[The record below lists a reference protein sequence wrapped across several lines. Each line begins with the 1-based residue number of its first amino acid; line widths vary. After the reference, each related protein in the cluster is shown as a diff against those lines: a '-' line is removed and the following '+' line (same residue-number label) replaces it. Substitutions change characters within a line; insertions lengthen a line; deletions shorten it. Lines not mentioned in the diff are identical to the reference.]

1 LRARSTWWI
10 GAGRSRR
17 AQVLIAVA
25 TATVCAGGGVASAQ
39 EASPPPPDTSAV
51 TTTTEDVG
59 GVTTPTTDTGGTGG
73 AATASSSTDSGQ
85 IALKSEQA
93 GPGRIFYNGKR
104 KAIYHYVIDG
114 TQRQDVKVEAVHK
127 HTHKVV
133 RTWRQDNV
141 EPGTDQHVTWGGNK
155 KGGGAAPKGSYIF
168 RIKNGGQ
175 LANRSKADGDRS
187 TRAYP
192 FKFPVRGKHSYG
204 DGVGA
209 PRAGHTHQGQDIT
222 ASCGTKLVANRG
234 GKIQYRAYQASGAG
248 YYLVLDGKGTKH
260 DYVFMHM
267 KKKGRPKKGSRVK
280 TGQRVGYVS
289 DTGDATGCH
298 LHFEE
303 WSKPGWYEGGNFMA
317 AVTKHLKRWDDW
329 S

>member
-17 AQVLIAVA
+17 ARVLIAVSTA
-25 TATVCAGGGVASAQ
+25 TACAGGGVASAQ
-39 EASPPPPDTSAV
+39 EASPPSSDIGTVTTAPDAGGL
-51 TTTTEDVG
+51 TTTTA
-59 GVTTPTTDTGGTGG
+59 DTGGTGG
-73 AATASSSTDSGQ
+73 VATTSSSTDSGQ

-127 HTHKVV
+127 HNHKVV
-133 RTWRQDNV
+133 RTWKQNNV

-155 KGGGAAPKGSYIF
+155 EGGGAAPKGSYIF

-175 LANRSKADGDRS
+175 LANRSKTDGDRS
-187 TRAYP
+187 IKAYP
-192 FKFPVRGKHSYG
+192 YKFPVRGKHSYG

-209 PRAGHTHQGQDIT
+209 PRAGHTHQGQDII

-267 KKKGRPKKGSRVK
+267 KRKGRPKKGSRVK

-289 DTGDATGCH
+289 DTGDASGCH